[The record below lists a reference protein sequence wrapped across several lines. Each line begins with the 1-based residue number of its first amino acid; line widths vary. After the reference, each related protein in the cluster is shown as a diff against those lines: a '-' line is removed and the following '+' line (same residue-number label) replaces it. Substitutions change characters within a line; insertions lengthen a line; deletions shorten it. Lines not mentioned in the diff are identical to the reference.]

1 MTTVAHFYS
10 YPLIYLGQ
18 FSENSLSAQIPEW
31 SLQPLHGFGG
41 VRQEVVQSGL
51 WRVSRYPLIYL
62 GQIGCR

>member
-31 SLQPLHGFGG
+31 SLQPLRCFGG
-41 VRQEVVQSGL
+41 VRQEVVAHFAQN
-51 WRVSRYPLIYL
+51 
-62 GQIGCR
+62 